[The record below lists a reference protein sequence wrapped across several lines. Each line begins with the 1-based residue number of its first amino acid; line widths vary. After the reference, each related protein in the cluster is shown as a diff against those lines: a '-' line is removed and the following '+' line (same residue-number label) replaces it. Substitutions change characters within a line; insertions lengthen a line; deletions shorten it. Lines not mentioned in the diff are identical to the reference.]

1 MNREV
6 ALLNEIKN
14 MKTFA
19 ARSWVTFIAAGSL
32 FLGAS
37 LSLQAKT
44 ISFPEKD
51 PAFTFN
57 LPDSWTTE
65 TGPDGRLYCT
75 APDGFKFG
83 IVVSPSVKNA
93 EDAKALVPTILKA
106 MSDAMKC
113 ENYKMLDGH
122 TGQVGK
128 IWMSSYEATGKVEG
142 TEMSMN
148 AVVFSL
154 TPGKYFSIVGA
165 APRDL
170 NKAHD
175 KDMND
180 VISSMTPIE

>member
-1 MNREV
+1 
-6 ALLNEIKN
+6 
-14 MKTFA
+14 MKRLI
-19 ARSWVTFIAAGSL
+19 ARSFVICLATGCL
-32 FLGAS
+32 LLGGS

-44 ISFPEKD
+44 VEFPEKD

-57 LPDSWTTE
+57 LPDGWTTE
-65 TGPDGRLYCT
+65 TAKDGRIYCT
-75 APDGFKFG
+75 AGDGSGFKFG
-83 IVVSPSVKNA
+83 IVASPGVKNA
-93 EDAKALVPTILKA
+93 DDAKDLLPKVLKA

-113 ENYKMLDGH
+113 ENFKIGDGH
-122 TGQVGK
+122 TGDVGK
-128 IWMSSYEATGKVEG
+128 LWMTAAEATGKLDG

-165 APRDL
+165 ASKEV

-180 VISSMTPIE
+180 IFGSIAAVE